1 MNTSWEDIMLNN
13 TSFLH
18 WNAITDEDN
27 LVWLS
32 IDMHEKNTNV
42 LSEDV
47 LDEFDQLLDEIV
59 SQKPAG
65 LIIRSA
71 KKNGF
76 IAGADISSFAKI
88 SSKEEAVQLTSK
100 AHGIFN
106 KLESLAF
113 PTLCIIHGFCL
124 GGGLELALACSMR
137 IASDDLSTKIGLP
150 EVKLGIHPGFGG
162 TVRLTNLIGAVKA
175 LPLMVAGKVLDAK
188 QAKRAGI
195 VDLAVPDR
203 LLTQAARR
211 LTLQER
217 VKRKTDVINT
227 LVETPILRPVLA
239 KIFTRK
245 LREKID
251 ENHYPAPYS
260 IINLWKNKSADLARQ
275 YKDEADSLADLIV
288 HPTARNL
295 TRIFFLQEKLK
306 NLPGDQDFIPARV
319 HIIGGGVMGGDIAA
333 WCALQNLEVT
343 IQDQN
348 HQAIAGALTR
358 AEKLFV
364 YKLRQ
369 AHLVRSALD
378 RLQPDPDGDGIAKA
392 DVIIEAI
399 FENPEAKQNLFTMLE
414 QKAKPEALLATNTS
428 SIPLKTIGKNLKDP
442 ARLLGLHFFN
452 PVSKMQLVEI
462 IHDKQ
467 TGLQW
472 INKGIQ
478 FTKTIKKLPIPVKSC
493 PGFLVNRVLMPYL
506 HEAATMV
513 EEGIPMTVI
522 DKAAKDFG
530 MPVGPVELMDMVGLD
545 ICLSVSD
552 FLRSENL
559 TMPHIVEKLVA
570 DGHKGKK
577 TGKGFYTYK
586 QGKTVIPKQNS
597 KYSPPPDIQDRL
609 MLRMLNEC
617 VACLREKIVDG
628 SEMLDGGLIFGTG
641 FAPFTGGP
649 IHFLH
654 NDDNTGLFGTLQ
666 SLELKHGSRF
676 SPDSGWTS
684 ITSM

>member
-1 MNTSWEDIMLNN
+1 MLKN

-18 WNAITDEDN
+18 WNYTTDEDK

-47 LDEFDQLLDEIV
+47 LSEFDQLLDEIV

-88 SSKEEAVQLTSK
+88 SSREEAVQLTSK
-100 AHGIFN
+100 AHRIFN
-106 KLESLAF
+106 KLETLAC

-124 GGGLELALACSMR
+124 GGGLELALACSRR
-137 IASDDLSTKIGLP
+137 IASDDPSTKIGLP

-162 TVRLTNLIGAVKA
+162 TVRLTKLIGALKA

-188 QAKRAGI
+188 RAKRAGI
-195 VDLAVPDR
+195 IDLAVPDR
-203 LLTQAARR
+203 LLQQAAR
-211 LTLQER
+211 TLILQGR
-217 VKRKTDVINT
+217 RKRKTGFVNT
-227 LVETPILRPVLA
+227 LVESPLLRPVLA
-239 KIFTRK
+239 KIFTSK
-245 LREKID
+245 LREKVD
-251 ENHYPAPYS
+251 ENHYPAPFA
-260 IINLWKNKSADLARQ
+260 IINLWKNQSLDIAQQ
-275 YKDEADSLADLIV
+275 YKDEAESLADLIV

-306 NLPGDQDFIPARV
+306 NLPGDNTFVPARV

-358 AEKLFV
+358 AKKLFL
-364 YKLRQ
+364 YKLVQ
-369 AHLVRSALD
+369 PHLVRSALD
-378 RLQPDPDGDGIAKA
+378 RLQPDPVGNGIAKA

-399 FENPEAKQNLFTMLE
+399 FENAEAKQNLFTMLE
-414 QKAKPEALLATNTS
+414 QQAKPEALLATNTS
-428 SIPLKTIGKNLKDP
+428 SIPIKTIGENLRDP
-442 ARLLGLHFFN
+442 GRLLGLHFFN

-462 IHDKQ
+462 IHDEQ
-467 TGLQW
+467 TGMPW

-478 FTKTIKKLPIPVKSC
+478 FTETIKKLPIPVKSC

-506 HEAATMV
+506 HEAAIMV
-513 EEGIPMTVI
+513 EEGIPITVI
-522 DKAAKDFG
+522 DEAAKDFG
-530 MPVGPVELMDMVGLD
+530 MPVGPVELMDMVGID

-552 FLRSENL
+552 FLRTENL
-559 TMPHIVEKLVA
+559 TMPHIVEKLVT

-586 QGKTVIPKQNS
+586 QGKALIPKKNS

-609 MLRMLNEC
+609 MLRLLNEC
-617 VACLREKIVDG
+617 VACLRENIVDD
-628 SEMLDGGLIFGTG
+628 SELLDGGLIFGTG

-649 IHFLH
+649 IQFLQ
-654 NDDNTGLFGTLQ
+654 NEENTELFNTLQ

-676 SPDSGWTS
+676 SPDSGWAS
-684 ITSM
+684 IKSM